1 MSFSCVFKCL
11 CSRVIYCPWLG
22 RKKDICAKSLPDAKL
37 CISDDQWFMR
47 MLYNKCQSD
56 IVYIQF
62 FFINICICIYN
73 FFYSKCDLY
82 GPTEKINRQVYKSS
96 MPTINIVEMQER
108 VFHLFFNLYFEY
120 SVTGLPINDR
130 NVKLKICND
139 IYYTAR
145 E

>member
-1 MSFSCVFKCL
+1 
-11 CSRVIYCPWLG
+11 
-22 RKKDICAKSLPDAKL
+22 
-37 CISDDQWFMR
+37 
-47 MLYNKCQSD
+47 
-56 IVYIQF
+56 
-62 FFINICICIYN
+62 
-73 FFYSKCDLY
+73 
-82 GPTEKINRQVYKSS
+82 